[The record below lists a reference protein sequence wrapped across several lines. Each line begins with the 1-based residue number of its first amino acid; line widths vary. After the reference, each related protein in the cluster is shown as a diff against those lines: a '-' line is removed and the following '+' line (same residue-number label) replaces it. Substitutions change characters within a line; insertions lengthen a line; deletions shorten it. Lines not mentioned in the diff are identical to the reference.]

1 MKELKEKIK
10 VLEKTIE
17 KIEKRNKKVE
27 VDKSWETSS
36 FRKVSIAVITYLII
50 LIIMYLFGFKNIFI
64 NALIPTFGY
73 LLSTLS
79 IGILKKIY
87 IKKCINR

>member
-50 LIIMYLFGFKNIFI
+50 LIIMYLFDFKNIFI
-64 NALIPTFGY
+64 NALIPTSGY